1 MPAVGVADALRLYNV
16 SVPAADD
23 PGQYD
28 FGAHP
33 ALARAVARKLGCR
46 RELAPEALSVVR
58 KSFDA
63 RARQGALKWVYVV
76 NVSAAAAAAAGARKL
91 AERPGQLERTAGG
104 APPQWEQQGRAPQPL
119 LLRLVLP
126 PFDEGPA
133 GSDGRPG
140 AGVRRGA
147 GADRG
152 PGDRVV
158 VVGGGPAGL
167 FAALALAEAGVGVTL
182 LERGRPVEERGRDL
196 GALFV
201 RGRLNPESNMCYGE
215 GGAGTWSDGK
225 LTTRIGRN
233 SDPVRAVLLALHA
246 FGAPDSVLVSGKPH
260 LGTDRLIGIL
270 RSFRTHLLSL
280 GVDVRFGARVA
291 GLLTGPGGRTAGVRL
306 ADGSEVRASRVVLAV
321 GHSARDVYAQLAAA
335 DVAME
340 AKPFAMGFRIEH
352 PQALIDRIQYGEA
365 DAAEV
370 RRGKGRYPVA
380 DYSMA
385 AQIPESVAAAAAGG
399 GGRGVYS
406 FCMCPG
412 GQIVPTSTTPGELCT
427 NGMSFSRRQSLWANS
442 ALVATVGPS
451 DWEHLSAQHGA
462 LAGVELQRQFERA
475 AWAAGAGLRG
485 PDDPRAAAAL
495 GSLVTP
501 AQRVVDFMADQ
512 ESSGPLPPSSY
523 RLGVRPAPLHAF
535 YPPHMTAA
543 FRAALQRFDRQMP
556 GFATSDQAV
565 LHAAETRTSAPVRVL
580 RGAEDL
586 QSISMPGLYPSGEG
600 AGYAGGIVSAAVDG
614 LRVGLVVAAELTGR
628 SGGLAANAS
637 AFKVQAGY

>member
-76 NVSAAAAAAAGARKL
+76 DVSAAAAAAAGARKL

-182 LERGRPVEERGRDL
+182 LERGRPVEER
-196 GALFV
+196 ALFV

-233 SDPVRAVLLALHA
+233 SDPMRAVLLALHA

-412 GQIVPTSTTPGELCT
+412 ELGALGRVRAC
-427 NGMSFSRRQSLWANS
+427 GASRLGRRQSLWANS

-512 ESSGPLPPSSY
+512 E
-523 RLGVRPAPLHAF
+523 LGVRPAPLHAF